1 MKNKQMIL
9 SIYRKSTI
17 KKIKNKMLKAG
28 SNFKID
34 ALEFLNIRIIS
45 TILIFCLIMFISN
58 KGFILAPIISLI
70 YFALYENIFL
80 DLKINSRKKK
90 LETEAIYF
98 LEVLSLTIES
108 GRNLKNA
115 LDITCDN
122 VEGELSK
129 EFKKTLEEV
138 KLGKSMSEALESMKK
153 RIPSDTIN
161 NTILNLKESFIYGN
175 SVLKSLYDQ
184 IDYLRSQQI
193 LDVKAKISKL
203 PTKISVISVLL
214 FLPIVMLIIIAPIVI
229 QYLMGW
235 FYAKKIYDDWW
246 RI

>member
-1 MKNKQMIL
+1 MKNKQIIL
-9 SIYRKSTI
+9 RIYRKSTI

-45 TILIFCLIMFISN
+45 TILLFCLIMFISN

-70 YFALYENIFL
+70 YFGLFENIFL
-80 DLKINSRKKK
+80 DLKINSRRKK
-90 LETEAIYF
+90 LEEEAIYF

-115 LDITCDN
+115 LDITCSNID
-122 VEGELSK
+122 GELSK
-129 EFKKTLEEV
+129 EFRKTLDEV
-138 KLGKSMSEALESMKK
+138 KLGKSMSEALENMKK

-161 NTILNLKESFIYGN
+161 NTLLNLKESFIYGN

-184 IDYLRSQQI
+184 IDYLREQQI

-203 PTKISVISVLL
+203 PTKISIISVLL

-229 QYLMGW
+229 QYLMG
-235 FYAKKIYDDWW
+235 
-246 RI
+246 

>member
-229 QYLMGW
+229 QYLMG
-235 FYAKKIYDDWW
+235 
-246 RI
+246 